1 MDAVDNSMDSTSV
14 EVQQQHQ
21 LWEHHKDKFKD
32 KYKDKLQQATS
43 SETNSWTAA
52 KIAWVALLAM
62 ISTMPLVSSRL
73 ALQKDTSPM
82 LLLMVQVLS
91 LLVSSN
97 SETSDIAQIILHYY
111 IT

>member
-14 EVQQQHQ
+14 EVQIQLQQ
-21 LWEHHKDKFKD
+21 HHKDKCKD
-32 KYKDKLQQATS
+32 KYKDKLQQATIL
-43 SETNSWTAA
+43 ETNSWTAA
-52 KIAWVALLAM
+52 KIAWVAPLAM

-73 ALQKDTSPM
+73 ALEKDTSPM

-111 IT
+111 HT